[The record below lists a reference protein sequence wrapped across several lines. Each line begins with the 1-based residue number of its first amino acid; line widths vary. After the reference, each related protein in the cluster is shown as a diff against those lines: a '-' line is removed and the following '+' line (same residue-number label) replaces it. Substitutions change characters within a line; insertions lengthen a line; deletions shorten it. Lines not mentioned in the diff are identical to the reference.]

1 MKINP
6 DQINQIARE
15 NGNAQKNK
23 SAKEFGK
30 LLEQEISK
38 GQSGREAGASAPE
51 RLGVMQQSQLLGS
64 SLITSHK
71 REPSFMNQMDSLLN
85 MWENY
90 AADMDS
96 RSSSLKK
103 VYANLQEISQGLKDM
118 KMSNAF
124 ENQPPGVKSMVQEL
138 EVMTTTEVIK
148 FNRGDYL
155 A

>member
-6 DQINQIARE
+6 EQINQIARE
-15 NGNAQKNK
+15 NGSAQKNK
-23 SAKEFGK
+23 SANEFGK

-38 GQSGREAGASAPE
+38 GHSGKEAGASASA
-51 RLGVMQQSQLLGS
+51 RLDMMQQSQLLGS
-64 SLITSHK
+64 SLITSQK

-96 RSSSLKK
+96 QSSSLKK
-103 VYANLQEISQGLKDM
+103 VYANLQDISQGLKDM
-118 KMSNAF
+118 KKSGAF